1 MNLLPE
7 GWPWW
12 IAGAVALFWFIGAHN
27 RLVRL
32 RSTALQAYGAL
43 DAALMRQLDFV
54 EAHVIPTE
62 PGAFGPGELTSGASL
77 RAAAKQFGNML
88 AATRKRPLD
97 PQPMAALGTALHAM
111 LSAWRRQHGDSDMVF
126 AADGTLSRPA
136 PLGGPVED
144 AAIAS
149 AAVPIAWPEP
159 SAAPEIARGQFNQA
173 VLNYNAAIAQFPA
186 MLMALMF
193 GLRRAMPL
201 V

>member
-12 IAGAVALFWFIGAHN
+12 IVGAVALFWFIGAHN

-32 RSTALQAYGAL
+32 RSSALQAYGAL

-54 EAHVIPTE
+54 QTHVIPTE

-77 RAAAKQFGNML
+77 RAAARQFGNML
-88 AATRKRPLD
+88 GATRKQPLD
-97 PQPMAALGTALHAM
+97 MQAMAALGTALHAL
-111 LSAWRRQHGDSDMVF
+111 LSAWQRQHGDPAMVF
-126 AADGTLSRPA
+126 EADGTLSRPA
-136 PLGGPVED
+136 PLGSTGDDPAV
-144 AAIAS
+144 AS
-149 AAVPIAWPEP
+149 VAVPIAWPEA

-186 MLMALMF
+186 MLMAFIF
-193 GLRRAMPL
+193 GMRRAMPL
-201 V
+201 I

>member
-12 IAGAVALFWFIGAHN
+12 IVGAVLLFWFIGAHN

-32 RSTALQAYGAL
+32 RSTALQAYGTL
-43 DAALMRQLDFV
+43 DAALLRQLDFV
-54 EAHVIPTE
+54 QNHVVHPE
-62 PGAFGPGELTSGASL
+62 PGAFSHGELTTAASL
-77 RAAAKQFGNML
+77 QAAALQFTNML

-97 PQPMAALGTALHAM
+97 PQAMAALGTALHVM
-111 LSAWRRQHGDSDMVF
+111 LSAWQRQHPDSGMAF
-126 AADGTLSRPA
+126 EADGTLSRPA
-136 PLGGPVED
+136 PLGGPGD
-144 AAIAS
+144 TPS
-149 AAVPIAWPEP
+149 APATVPIAWPEP
-159 SAAPEIARGQFNQA
+159 SAAPEMARGQFNQA

-193 GLRRAMPL
+193 GLRRAQPL

>member
-54 EAHVIPTE
+54 QTHVIPTA
-62 PGAFGPGELTSGASL
+62 PSAFGPGELTSGASL
-77 RAAAKQFGNML
+77 RAAARQFGNML
-88 AATRKRPLD
+88 GATRKRPLD
-97 PQPMAALGTALHAM
+97 MQAMAALGTALHAM
-111 LSAWRRQHGDSDMVF
+111 LSAWQRQHGDPSMVF
-126 AADGTLSRPA
+126 EADGTLSRPA
-136 PLGGPVED
+136 TWAGSGDDPSVATI
-144 AAIAS
+144 AA
-149 AAVPIAWPEP
+149 PIAWPEP

-173 VLNYNAAIAQFPA
+173 VLNYNAAIGQFPA